1 MATVANKPIT
11 AEEFARMPNPADGS
25 HRLRAASSSDA
36 LIVLDEGV
44 RDYAAGDL
52 VEVVPL

>member
-1 MATVANKPIT
+1 ML
-11 AEEFARMPNPADGS
+11 PNPADGS
-25 HRLRAASSSDA
+25 HRLRAASGSDA